1 MQGRIGALKRSDL
14 QPILRARA
22 GALRAAAPRIA
33 LAAIAAG
40 VAWFI
45 AAELLDG
52 EQPFFAPIAAVL
64 TLGLAVDRR
73 GARAWELALGVA
85 LGIGVADLIVI
96 ATGTGTW
103 QLVVVISLAMA
114 VAVLAGGG
122 VLLVNQAAIS
132 AVLVTTLQMPQGSFS
147 GERFIDALIGCGVA
161 LVANAIVPVNPVR
174 WVLARIEPLLA
185 QLSGTLVDIADALD
199 AGDHDAAQEALER
212 ARDLDPAVRELQTA
226 VGAGRETTQIAP
238 TRRGERDRVE
248 GLAAAAHSID
258 LAIRNTRVLARAARR
273 AIELDDH
280 IPELATDAIRDLAAA
295 TRALDRHLADP
306 KPDSPAVDAA
316 LRAAA
321 RATATLEQTGN
332 LSANVIVGQVR
343 ATATD
348 LLRGLGLSSDEA
360 IARVRSAR
368 DELAI

>member
-1 MQGRIGALKRSDL
+1 M
-14 QPILRARA
+14 
-22 GALRAAAPRIA
+22 
-33 LAAIAAG
+33 LAAVAAG

-64 TLGLAVDRR
+64 TLGLAIDRR

-96 ATGTGTW
+96 FTGTGTW
-103 QLVVVISLAMA
+103 QLMLVISLSMA
-114 VAVLAGGG
+114 AAVVAGGG

-147 GERFIDALIGCGVA
+147 GERFLDALIGCGVA
-161 LVANAIVPVNPVR
+161 LVANAIFPVNPVR
-174 WVLARIEPLLA
+174 LVLRRIEPLLGR
-185 QLSGTLVDIADALD
+185 LSGTLVDIADALA
-199 AGDHDAAQEALER
+199 AGDHDAVQDALDQAR
-212 ARDLDPAVRELQTA
+212 ALDPAVRELQTA
-226 VGAGRETTQIAP
+226 VGAGRETTQLAP
-238 TRRGERDRVE
+238 SRRGSRGQVER
-248 GLAAAAHSID
+248 LASAAHSID

-280 IPELATDAIRDLAAA
+280 VPDLVTEAIRDLAAA

-306 KPDSPAVDAA
+306 NPDSPAVGAA

-321 RATATLEQTGN
+321 RSTAALEQTGN
-332 LSANVIVGQVR
+332 LSVNVIVGQVR

-348 LLRGLGLSSDEA
+348 LLLGLGLSSEEA

-368 DELAI
+368 EDLNE

>member
-1 MQGRIGALKRSDL
+1 VPARLDGLKRSDL
-14 QPILRARA
+14 RPLLLDRAA
-22 GALRAAAPRIA
+22 ALRMAAPRIL

-45 AAELLDG
+45 ANDVLDN

-85 LGIGVADLIVI
+85 LGIGVADLIVL
-96 ATGTGTW
+96 ATGTGAW
-103 QLVVVISLAMA
+103 QLVLVVCLAMA

-132 AVLVTTLQMPQGSFS
+132 AVLVTTLQMPQGSYS
-147 GERFIDALIGCGVA
+147 GERFVDALVGCGVA
-161 LVANAIVPVNPVR
+161 LIVNALVPVNPVR
-174 WVLARIEPLLA
+174 LVLRQIEPLLA
-185 QLSGTLVDIADALD
+185 RLSGTLVDIADAL
-199 AGDHDAAQEALER
+199 ATGDHDAAQEALER
-212 ARDLDPAVRELQTA
+212 ARDLDPAVRQLQIA

-238 TRRGERDRVE
+238 TRRGSRGRVE
-248 GLAAAAHSID
+248 GLAAAAHSVD

-280 IPELATDAIRDLAAA
+280 IPELATEAIRDLAAA

-306 KPDSPAVDAA
+306 KPDSLAVDAA

-332 LSANVIVGQVR
+332 LSVNVIVGQVR

-368 DELAI
+368 VGLEI

>member
-1 MQGRIGALKRSDL
+1 V
-14 QPILRARA
+14 
-22 GALRAAAPRIA
+22 AAPRIL
-33 LAAIAAG
+33 LAAVAAG

-64 TLGLAVDRR
+64 TLGLAVERR

-103 QLVVVISLAMA
+103 QLMVVISLAMA
-114 VAVLAGGG
+114 VAVLAGGR

-174 WVLARIEPLLA
+174 LVLRRIEPLLRG
-185 QLSGTLVDIADALD
+185 LSGTLVDIADAL
-199 AGDHDAAQEALER
+199 AASDIEAAREALER
-212 ARDLDPAVRELQTA
+212 ARALDPAVRELQIA
-226 VGAGRETTQIAP
+226 VGAGRETTQLAP
-238 TRRGERDRVE
+238 TRRGSRGQVER
-248 GLAAAAHSID
+248 LAAASNSID
-258 LAIRNTRVLARAARR
+258 LVVRNTRSLARTSVR
-273 AIELDDH
+273 AIDLDEH
-280 IPELATDAIRDLAAA
+280 VPELITEAIRDLAAA

-306 KPDSPAVDAA
+306 KPDSPAVDAG

-321 RATATLEQTGN
+321 QATAALEQTGN
-332 LSANVIVGQVR
+332 LSVNMIVGQVR

-348 LLRGLGLSSDEA
+348 LLLGLGLSPDEA

-368 DELAI
+368 EDLGI

>member
-1 MQGRIGALKRSDL
+1 ML
-14 QPILRARA
+14 ARLT
-22 GALRAAAPRIA
+22 ALRTAAPRIL
-33 LAAIAAG
+33 LAAVAAG

-45 AAELLDG
+45 AAELLDN

-103 QLVVVISLAMA
+103 QLVLVISLAMA

-122 VLLVNQAAIS
+122 ALLVNQAAIS
-132 AVLVTTLQMPQGSFS
+132 AALVTTLQIPQGSFS
-147 GERFIDALIGCGVA
+147 GERFVDALIGCGVA
-161 LVANAIVPVNPVR
+161 LIANAIAPVHPVR
-174 WVLARIEPLLA
+174 LVLRRVQPLLA
-185 QLSGTLVDIADALD
+185 RLSGTLVDIADAL
-199 AGDHDAAQEALER
+199 AASDIEAAREALDR
-212 ARDLDPAVRELQTA
+212 ARSLDPAVRELQTA
-226 VGAGRETTQIAP
+226 VGAGRETTRLAP
-238 TRRGERDRVE
+238 TRRGSRAEVER
-248 GLAAAAHSID
+248 LAAAANSID
-258 LAIRNTRVLARAARR
+258 LIVRNSRVLARSSVR
-273 AIELDDH
+273 AIDVGEHVPDLVVDS
-280 IPELATDAIRDLAAA
+280 IRDLAAA

-321 RATATLEQTGN
+321 SASAALEQTGN
-332 LSANVIVGQVR
+332 LSVNMIVGQVR

-348 LLRGLGLSSDEA
+348 LLLGLGLSSEEA
-360 IARVRSAR
+360 ITRVRSAR
-368 DELAI
+368 EELGI

>member
-1 MQGRIGALKRSDL
+1 M
-14 QPILRARA
+14 
-22 GALRAAAPRIA
+22 
-33 LAAIAAG
+33 
-40 VAWFI
+40 
-45 AAELLDG
+45 
-52 EQPFFAPIAAVL
+52 
-64 TLGLAVDRR
+64 
-73 GARAWELALGVA
+73 GVA

-174 WVLARIEPLLA
+174 LVLRRIEPLLRG
-185 QLSGTLVDIADALD
+185 LSGTLVDVADALA
-199 AGDHDAAQEALER
+199 AGDHDAVQEALER
-212 ARDLDPAVRELQTA
+212 ARDLDPAVRELQIA
-226 VGAGRETTQIAP
+226 VGAGRETTQIAL
-238 TRRGERDRVE
+238 TRRGSRGQVER
-248 GLAAAAHSID
+248 LAAAAHSID

-280 IPELATDAIRDLAAA
+280 IPELVTDAIRDLATA

-306 KPDSPAVDAA
+306 QPDSPAVDAA

-332 LSANVIVGQVR
+332 LSVNVIVGQVR

-368 DELAI
+368 DDLGI